1 MKLDVSFNL
10 MLVKIILVFKLF
22 FVSIACKL
30 AMTLEWLMYLVVH
43 QNLVMSGN
51 GVSTWSVECDNCKCC
66 MDVLLTFP
74 VLFCVSKALSESHLH
89 IYSLVLYLISNVVVG
104 V

>member
-51 GVSTWSVECDNCKCC
+51 GVSTWSVECDNCKCNF
-66 MDVLLTFP
+66 LT
-74 VLFCVSKALSESHLH
+74 LKMYLSKVGRPSC
-89 IYSLVLYLISNVVVG
+89 SLQYTC
-104 V
+104 